1 MMIYSLNSKFNS
13 MGIGKLAGL
22 FFISLNMLGCT
33 PTKKLYRNGDSSR
46 ISSQQLND
54 TTFDDLKKYL
64 TSITNAE
71 LKDTIIIKYD
81 YNNETCWDEL
91 DKRDDDNVKPFI
103 TANQERVKSLLMLRK
118 KVSIFAFREPGDK
131 FNKIKK
137 WDKSII
143 IDSDK
148 YLFNLLF
155 KERSI
160 CGNSII
166 VLPDRRYVFVRSD
179 SHSEAMEY
187 SQEKIIE
194 LLTK

>member
-1 MMIYSLNSKFNS
+1 MIYSLNSKFNS

-33 PTKKLYRNGDSSR
+33 PTKRLYRNGDSSR

-91 DKRDDDNVKPFI
+91 DKRDDDNVKSFI
-103 TANQERVKSLLMLRK
+103 IWNEERVKSLLMLRK
-118 KVSIFAFREPGDK
+118 NVSIFAFREPGDK

-143 IDSDK
+143 IDSNR

-155 KERSI
+155 KERST

-166 VLPDRRYVFVRSD
+166 VLPDGRYVFIRSD

-194 LLTK
+194 FLTK

>member
-1 MMIYSLNSKFNS
+1 MYSKFSS
-13 MGIGKLAGL
+13 MGIGKLAVL
-22 FFISLNMLGCT
+22 FFISLYMLGCT
-33 PTKKLYRNGDSSR
+33 PTRKLYRSNDKNKVSSEKLSDS
-46 ISSQQLND
+46 
-54 TTFDDLKKYL
+54 TFANLKQFL
-64 TSITNAE
+64 TSITKTQ

-91 DKRDDDNVKPFI
+91 DKRSDDNVKSFI
-103 TANQERVKSLLMLRK
+103 TWNQERVKSLLALRDN
-118 KVSIFAFREPGDK
+118 VSIFAFREPGNK
-131 FNKIKK
+131 LNKIKK

-143 IDSDK
+143 IDSDR

-155 KERSI
+155 KERST

-166 VLPDRRYVFVRSD
+166 VLPDGRYVFVRSD

>member
-1 MMIYSLNSKFNS
+1 
-13 MGIGKLAGL
+13 MGIGKLVGL
-22 FFISLNMLGCT
+22 FFISLYMLGCT
-33 PTKKLYRNGDSSR
+33 PARKLYRSNDKNKVSSEKLSDS
-46 ISSQQLND
+46 
-54 TTFDDLKKYL
+54 TFANLKQYL
-64 TSITNAE
+64 TSITKTQ

-81 YNNETCWDEL
+81 YNNETCWDLL
-91 DKRDDDNVKPFI
+91 DQEKDDYVNLVISSRMD
-103 TANQERVKSLLMLRK
+103 RVKKIESERNN
-118 KVSIFAFREPGDK
+118 VSIFAFREPGDK

-143 IDSDK
+143 IDSDR

-155 KERSI
+155 KERST

-166 VLPDRRYVFVRSD
+166 VLPDRRYVFIRSD

-194 LLTK
+194 LLTKQ

>member
-1 MMIYSLNSKFNS
+1 MNSKFNS
-13 MGIGKLAGL
+13 MGIGKQSVL
-22 FFISLNMLGCT
+22 FFIILYMLGCT
-33 PTKKLYRNGDSSR
+33 PAKKLYRSNDKNK
-46 ISSQQLND
+46 ISSEKLSD
-54 TTFDDLKKYL
+54 STFANLKQYL
-64 TSITNAE
+64 TSIAKTQ

-91 DKRDDDNVKPFI
+91 DKRSDDYVIPFI
-103 TANQERVKSLLMLRK
+103 TANQERVKSLLTLRNN
-118 KVSIFAFREPGDK
+118 VSIFAFREPGVN

-143 IDSDK
+143 IDSDR
-148 YLFNLLF
+148 YLFNMLF
-155 KERSI
+155 KERST

-166 VLPDRRYVFVRSD
+166 VLPDGRYVVIRSD

-187 SQEKIIE
+187 SQGKIIE